1 MDRSKIQNA
10 NRFGLIDKYWIDG
23 LQYLLEFEDK
33 NVLVVCNYELKK
45 CELLDIIRSIIKID
59 NKLYIDELSEC
70 WILRDEYF

>member
-10 NRFGLIDKYWIDG
+10 NRFGLIDKHWIDG
-23 LQYLLEFEDK
+23 LQYLLEFEGK
-33 NVLVVCNYELKK
+33 TVLVVCNYELKK

-59 NKLYIDELSEC
+59 NKLCIDELSEC